1 MYGSYKIS
9 TPPASEPVTLSEAK
23 THLRV
28 DVSTDDTY
36 ITTLI
41 TAARQ
46 IVEKYLNRALINT
59 TYTVLFDR
67 LPTCIKLL
75 YSPVSSVTSISY
87 KDTAGASQTLNSSL
101 YVVDTHNE
109 PGQITPAY
117 GADYPSTYGQADAV
131 TVTYVAGYGASAS
144 DVPDAIKQ
152 MILILIG
159 DMYDN
164 RTSQV
169 RQKMTDLMDFYIQ
182 QYKVSVLA
190 E

>member
-1 MYGSYKIS
+1 MYGSYK
-9 TPPASEPVTLSEAK
+9 TVTAPASEPVTLTEAK
-23 THLRV
+23 AHLRV
-28 DVSTDDTY
+28 DTSADDTY

-46 IVEKYLNRALINT
+46 FVEKYLNRALINT
-59 TYTVLFDR
+59 TYTVQFDA

-75 YSPVSSVTSISY
+75 YNPVSSVTSISY
-87 KDTAGASQTLNSSL
+87 KDTAGDSQTLSSSL
-101 YVVDTHNE
+101 YVVDSHNE

-117 GADYPSTYGQADAV
+117 GADYPSTYGEAGAV
-131 TVTYVAGYGASAS
+131 TVTYVAGYGATAA

-164 RTSQV
+164 RVAQV
-169 RQKMTDLMDFYIQ
+169 REKKTDLMDFYIQ
-182 QYKVSVLA
+182 QYKVSVLP